1 MSSTFLRVDLTE
13 AQRDAISAHTP
24 YRFHTIPIPP
34 PSPAAA
40 AEANHDH
47 LVEPYLPLP
56 LTTSPPLILT
66 PQRPT
71 DVSRIVETLTDPAVG
86 MQLIGPPWP
95 FKAEDA
101 HSWGESLRA
110 QAKEVFRDLKART
123 EQLGEISTNGYGE
136 ERGTERPAGDE
147 TKTKKRR
154 WPIPAPKIHS
164 LRRADNGA
172 WAGDFGVT
180 RWQFDNVVDAE
191 EKQRLID
198 ENEAKEVLDPTVIWT
213 YGCKSQAL
221 RVSLSSVPTPP
232 ADTQRNSFP
241 PLAVYLH
248 PELHGKGLMS
258 QVLESM
264 LSTYFDDYLGANEV
278 RGAAYASN
286 PASLKTQERCGF
298 VRFGAF
304 MEDVSEGRGGG
315 QKEVITL
322 RRVNPRLQ

>member
-1 MSSTFLRVDLTE
+1 MSSTFLQLDLTE

-24 YRFHTIPIPP
+24 YRFHTIPVPP
-34 PSPAAA
+34 PPPAAA

-47 LVEPYLPLP
+47 LVVEPYLPLP

-110 QAKEVFRDLKART
+110 QAEEVFRDLKART
-123 EQLGEISTNGYGE
+123 EQLGEISTNENHE
-136 ERGTERPAGDE
+136 ERGTERQEGEKA
-147 TKTKKRR
+147 TTRKR

-180 RWQFDNVVDAE
+180 RWQFDNVVDPE

-198 ENEAKEVLDPTVIWT
+198 ENEAKEVFDPTITWT
-213 YGCKSQAL
+213 YG
-221 RVSLSSVPTPP
+221 
-232 ADTQRNSFP
+232 F
-241 PLAVYLH
+241 YLH

>member
-1 MSSTFLRVDLTE
+1 MSSTFLRLDLTE
-13 AQRDAISAHTP
+13 AQRNAISAHTP
-24 YRFHTIPIPP
+24 YRFHSLSI
-34 PSPAAA
+34 PSPSPAA

-47 LVEPYLPLP
+47 PLVLVEPYLPLP

-71 DVSRIVETLTDPAVG
+71 DVPRIVETLTNPAVG

-110 QAKEVFRDLKART
+110 QAEDVFRDLKART
-123 EQLGEISTNGYGE
+123 EQAEISTNGDGE
-136 ERGTERPAGDE
+136 DEGTERPDGNE
-147 TKTKKRR
+147 TPETNRQR

-180 RWQFDNVVDAE
+180 RWQFDNVVDPE

-198 ENEAKEVLDPTVIWT
+198 ENEAKDVLDPTVIWT

-221 RVSLSSVPTPP
+221 RVSLLLPTPS
-232 ADTQRNSFP
+232 ADTQRIS
-241 PLAVYLH
+241 AH
-248 PELHGKGLMS
+248 TS
-258 QVLESM
+258 AQ
-264 LSTYFDDYLGANEV
+264 STCIQNCTAK
-278 RGAAYASN
+278 A
-286 PASLKTQERCGF
+286 
-298 VRFGAF
+298 
-304 MEDVSEGRGGG
+304 
-315 QKEVITL
+315 
-322 RRVNPRLQ
+322 

>member
-1 MSSTFLRVDLTE
+1 MSSTFLRLDLTE

-24 YRFHTIPIPP
+24 YRFHTIPVPP
-34 PSPAAA
+34 PPPAAA

-47 LVEPYLPLP
+47 LVVEPYLPLP

-213 YGCKSQAL
+213 YG
-221 RVSLSSVPTPP
+221 
-232 ADTQRNSFP
+232 F
-241 PLAVYLH
+241 YLH

>member
-1 MSSTFLRVDLTE
+1 MSSTFLQLDLTE

-24 YRFHTIPIPP
+24 YRFHTIPVPP
-34 PSPAAA
+34 PPPAAA

-47 LVEPYLPLP
+47 LVVEPYLPLP

-110 QAKEVFRDLKART
+110 QAEEVFRDLKART
-123 EQLGEISTNGYGE
+123 EQLGEISTNENHE
-136 ERGTERPAGDE
+136 ERGTERQEGEKA
-147 TKTKKRR
+147 TTRKR

-180 RWQFDNVVDAE
+180 RWQFDNVVDPE

-198 ENEAKEVLDPTVIWT
+198 ENEAKEVFDPTITWT

-221 RVSLSSVPTPP
+221 RVSLPFGCRHLELTYSEIPHLFSQSTCIQNYTAKASCPKSSNRCSRPTLTTTSARTKFAAPP
-232 ADTQRNSFP
+232 TRAIRPVSRHKN
-241 PLAVYLH
+241 
-248 PELHGKGLMS
+248 
-258 QVLESM
+258 
-264 LSTYFDDYLGANEV
+264 
-278 RGAAYASN
+278 GAA
-286 PASLKTQERCGF
+286 L
-298 VRFGAF
+298 FG
-304 MEDVSEGRGGG
+304 SGRSW
-315 QKEVITL
+315 
-322 RRVNPRLQ
+322 RM

>member
-1 MSSTFLRVDLTE
+1 MSSTFLRLDLTE

-24 YRFHTIPIPP
+24 YRFHSIPIPP
-34 PSPAAA
+34 PSPTA
-40 AEANHDH
+40 AEANH

-71 DVSRIVETLTDPAVG
+71 DVPRIVETLTDPAVG

-110 QAKEVFRDLKART
+110 QAEEVFRDLKART
-123 EQLGEISTNGYGE
+123 EQQVEISTNEYHE
-136 ERGTERPAGDE
+136 ERATERPAGNE
-147 TKTKKRR
+147 INAKKRR
-154 WPIPAPKIHS
+154 WPIPAPKMHS

-198 ENEAKEVLDPTVIWT
+198 ENEAKEV
-213 YGCKSQAL
+213 
-221 RVSLSSVPTPP
+221 
-232 ADTQRNSFP
+232 F
-241 PLAVYLH
+241 
-248 PELHGKGLMS
+248 
-258 QVLESM
+258 
-264 LSTYFDDYLGANEV
+264 
-278 RGAAYASN
+278 
-286 PASLKTQERCGF
+286 
-298 VRFGAF
+298 
-304 MEDVSEGRGGG
+304 
-315 QKEVITL
+315 
-322 RRVNPRLQ
+322 